1 LTSLRSKF
9 WSLIISKLIMKVG
22 EIKDPDDIRRDMSGD
37 KLSFL
42 RDKWKRETYIDYT
55 NYFIDHLEIL
65 E

>member
-1 LTSLRSKF
+1 MTSLRSKF

-42 RDKWKRETYIDYT
+42 RDKWKRETYI
-55 NYFIDHLEIL
+55 
-65 E
+65 

>member
-1 LTSLRSKF
+1 
-9 WSLIISKLIMKVG
+9 MKVG

-55 NYFIDHLEIL
+55 NHFIDHLEIL
-65 E
+65 ELRNKKVKSNYLK